1 MSDDA
6 RDEEVSTEFGKAMCV
21 EDVSSDSLKLF
32 LDAHILEGGA
42 NGPKLTNLTGS
53 WEAALLLATL
63 YSNASGR

>member
-6 RDEEVSTEFGKAMCV
+6 RDEEVSTKLGKAMCV

-32 LDAHILEGGA
+32 LDAHILEGDA